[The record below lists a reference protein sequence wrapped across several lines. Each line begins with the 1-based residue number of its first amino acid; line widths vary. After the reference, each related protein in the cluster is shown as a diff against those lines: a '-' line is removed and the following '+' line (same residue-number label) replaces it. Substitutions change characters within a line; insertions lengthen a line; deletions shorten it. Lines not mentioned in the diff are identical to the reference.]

1 MVDFWQGM
9 VYNVVI
15 RSMPFARLDE
25 IYEVFV
31 MAFIKEKVL
40 ENNRELFES
49 FNLTY
54 DGKKRNAYESTNWYV
69 DTEREIYFIWL
80 GGGTLQ
86 IPKTYALIW
95 KNRKA
100 MITVE
105 TKPSNEKITWIIE
118 SIRASKQLESQKDD
132 LMNIFSQITFVM
144 YKGEKVEFQLLSDI
158 EFVEEDRL
166 NG

>member
-1 MVDFWQGM
+1 M
-9 VYNVVI
+9 
-15 RSMPFARLDE
+15 S
-25 IYEVFV
+25 FV
-31 MAFIKEKVL
+31 KEKVL
-40 ENNRELFES
+40 EKNRDLFES

-54 DGKKRNAYESTNWYV
+54 GGKKRNANESTNWYV
-69 DTEREIYFIWL
+69 DKKQDIYFIWL

-100 MITVE
+100 IITVE
-105 TKPSNEKITWIIE
+105 TRLSNEGTTWIIE
-118 SIRASKQLESQKDD
+118 SVRASKQLESQKND
-132 LMNIFSQITFVM
+132 LMSILSQITIVM

-158 EFVEEDRL
+158 EFVEDDRI